1 MIGNGVHCHRM
12 APVALG
18 SKRCQK
24 RVWQWWYRAA
34 AFADRWCPVSTQTP
48 IPAQG
53 SLQRR
58 VAGCRQDWGR
68 EGQLRKAIESQTR
81 QWRHSQGFPTNV
93 HISWL
98 GNLTRRGSR
107 LVMISVLASYELI
120 NCESNNPM
128 TILAHLCTDLQ
139 ACCYYI
145 PDSNLTDT
153 DSNC

>member
-1 MIGNGVHCHRM
+1 MVFTVTGWHQWHWEARDARKGFDNGDIEQLLLLTGDV
-12 APVALG
+12 
-18 SKRCQK
+18 Q
-24 RVWQWWYRAA
+24 
-34 AFADRWCPVSTQTP
+34 CPVSTQTP